1 MEPESPAP
9 SANVKRP
16 RGRRFALGLGAVL
29 AVTLTVCY
37 RLQPDILAP
46 VTLVPPLCW
55 VIAGALLLT
64 FGCGR
69 DRLRLAL
76 VAAVCW
82 LLFAAL
88 VVDELPG
95 LLRMATRAASTEPAD
110 DEGRT
115 LRVVS
120 LNCHVG
126 RASVAA
132 EVGRCHP
139 DIVLL
144 QESPPRDVVERLAG
158 EMFGDQAAVVWQGDT
173 SIICRGTLR
182 DAVADPRA
190 PFALATLVLPDG
202 YELEVASVRLDP
214 PVFWIDFWTR
224 SWWIA
229 HRDKR
234 RQHRA
239 QIAALLAALDERNP
253 ARPAIVGGDMN
264 SPANDAALW
273 GLRGRFVD
281 TFARAGSGWGNTG
294 PSSLPFWRVDQ
305 IWASPPLAA
314 SRVIVRT
321 VADSDHRIVICDL
334 GLPPR

>member
-1 MEPESPAP
+1 MEPESSAP

-16 RGRRFALGLGAVL
+16 RGRRFALGLAAVL
-29 AVTLTVCY
+29 AIALILCY

-46 VTLVPPLCW
+46 LTLVPPGCW
-55 VIAGALLLT
+55 LVPGALLLT

-69 DRLRLAL
+69 DRLRLAF
-76 VAAVCW
+76 VAAGCW

-88 VVDELPG
+88 VIDELPG
-95 LLRMATRAASTEPAD
+95 LLRLASRPASSEPAD

-126 RASVAA
+126 RASAAA
-132 EVGRCHP
+132 EVALYHP
-139 DIVLL
+139 DVVLL
-144 QESPPRDVVERLAG
+144 QESPPRDVVERLAR
-158 EMFGDQAAVVWQGDT
+158 EMFGEQAAVAWQGDT
-173 SIICRGTLR
+173 SIACRGTLR

-190 PFALATLVLPDG
+190 PFTLATLVLPDG
-202 YELEVASVRLDP
+202 RELEVASVRLDP
-214 PVFWIDFWTR
+214 PVFWIDFWTP

-239 QIAALLAALDERNP
+239 QVAALLAALDERNP

-273 GLRGRFVD
+273 ALRERFDD

-294 PSSLPFWRVDQ
+294 PTDLPFWRVDQ

-314 SRVIVRT
+314 RRVVVRR
-321 VADSDHRIVICDL
+321 VADSDHRMVICDL
-334 GLPPR
+334 LLPPD